1 MTARP
6 LSPGQP
12 VLDRPIEGSQIK
24 GSQIKGRRIR
34 SGLVRAMAV
43 AVLAVLAGFGS
54 ATTASAHSQLERTDP
69 ADGSQVA
76 ALPEQITLTFNQDV
90 LGVGTAVQVTG
101 PGGSVVDGAPT
112 VVDKEVRQA
121 IRPGSVAGDYT
132 VQWRVTSADG
142 HPISGQFAF
151 SAAAGSSAA
160 DPAAGNSGAGGSA
173 SGATGGN
180 APLIWLLVAFVA
192 VLAAGVALAR
202 RTNSASRAEADGEAS
217 SQTKDVDAG

>member
-6 LSPGQP
+6 LSPGRQ
-12 VLDRPIEGSQIK
+12 VRA
-24 GSQIKGRRIR
+24 R
-34 SGLVRAMAV
+34 LVRAMAV
-43 AVLAVLAGFGS
+43 AGLAVLAGFGS
-54 ATTASAHSQLERTDP
+54 ATTASAHSQLEGTNP
-69 ADGSQVA
+69 ADGAQVA

-90 LGVGTAVQVTG
+90 LGVGTAVQISG

-121 IRPGSVAGDYT
+121 ILPGSAAGDYT

-151 SAAAGSSAA
+151 SAAAGSGGSRAATSAA
-160 DPAAGNSGAGGSA
+160 VDLPAGDS
-173 SGATGGN
+173 TGGN

-202 RTNSASRAEADGEAS
+202 RTNSASRAEAGGEGSA
-217 SQTKDVDAG
+217 QTKDVDAS